1 MNWNGLEVDEFR
13 TYSESIDDQTVF
25 NLPGIEIDRDIWQL
39 LGSPSALRCFDT
51 GYFWKP
57 YEGEVYK
64 PLVTSSELKT
74 KMSELLMAA

>member
-1 MNWNGLEVDEFR
+1 MHSYLELR
-13 TYSESIDDQTVF
+13 LPTVGYT
-25 NLPGIEIDRDIWQL
+25 NDRDIWQL
-39 LGSPSALRCFDT
+39 LGSPSALRSFTT